1 MNKNCEEFQK
11 EIQEFQEIWDEFEK
25 NYKDKVNAQKVWEL
39 LDEIRKRKDE
49 IFDKYERLIMR
60 ISSFETFKYLS
71 KKEGIDIEN
80 FDFFETNN
88 AGMIVG
94 TFLENDSEKIFVFDK
109 DDNFRVIDEIGGEEI
124 QRIQTLRLKENNEI
138 LGIRFDELFSLD
150 LKNNKEDTKKFGSSM
165 HDFCTAKDGTIAIS
179 FSEGL
184 AHEID
189 KIYIKN
195 EDKNLEKIIE
205 IPQKYKEGLPGRNLP
220 VFESIN
226 YDENNNVFRG
236 IINEIDRK
244 SCAYSIDLDN
254 LALNVEE
261 NIKFPK
267 KTYSPGVEKFVGM
280 HSNPNKQ
287 VRNTEYF
294 YLNDKG
300 EREETVIAFDEKLGT
315 STNFFNFQKEGQFA
329 ITYNEVAFIEYY
341 DEYGDPELIPTNFEE
356 DKSIIFFA
364 KNDGELEKIDKIE
377 GQKIKAVEELRL
389 NGDGALFGIVEMED
403 DKTYKFMFD
412 GRKYRAYPL
421 K

>member
-1 MNKNCEEFQK
+1 MNKDCEKFKK
-11 EIQEFQEIWDEFEK
+11 EIQEFQEFWDEFEQS
-25 NYKDKVNAQKVWEL
+25 YKDKVNAREVLEL
-39 LDEIRKRKDE
+39 LNKIRKRKDE
-49 IFDKYERLIMR
+49 IFDKYEHLIMR

-71 KKEGIDIEN
+71 KKEDIAIEN
-80 FDFFETNN
+80 FYFFEANN
-88 AGMIVG
+88 SGTIVG

-109 DDNFRVIDEIGGEEI
+109 DENFRVIDEIGGEEI

-150 LKNNKEDTKKFGSSM
+150 LENNKEDIKKFGSSM
-165 HDFCTAKDGTIAIS
+165 HDFCVAKDGTIAIS
-179 FSEGL
+179 FSEGF

-195 EDKNLEKIIE
+195 EDRNLEKIIE
-205 IPQKYKEGLPGRNLP
+205 IPQKYKEGLPGRVLP

-226 YDENNNVFRG
+226 YDENNNIFRG

-254 LALNVEE
+254 LTLNVEE
-261 NIKFPK
+261 NIKFPR
-267 KTYSPGVEKFVGM
+267 KTYSPGGEKFVGM
-280 HSNPNKQ
+280 HSDPNKQ
-287 VRNTEYF
+287 VRSTEYF
-294 YLNDKG
+294 YLNNKG
-300 EREETVIAFDEKLGT
+300 EKEETVIAFDEELGT

-329 ITYNEVAFIEYY
+329 ITYNESTFVDYY
-341 DEYGDPELIPTNFEE
+341 DEYGDPESIPTSFEE

-377 GQKIKAVEELRL
+377 GKKIKAVEHLDL
-389 NGDGALFGIVEMED
+389 NGDDTLFGVVSMED
-403 DKTYKFMFD
+403 NETYKFIFD
-412 GRKYRAYPL
+412 GRKYRLYPL